1 MALYGGIYSGMFPD
15 MVQYQKRKKYS
26 TQKDHFQPQ
35 SLLTPMAG
43 INLKTN
49 IFVGGGRRNK
59 FGRLN
64 GMMNKYA
71 GSHNM
76 KRDHEESFDFSF
88 L

>member
-1 MALYGGIYSGMFPD
+1 
-15 MVQYQKRKKYS
+15 
-26 TQKDHFQPQ
+26 
-35 SLLTPMAG
+35 MAG
-43 INLKTN
+43 INLKTY

-88 L
+88 V

>member
-1 MALYGGIYSGMFPD
+1 MEVFTLECFRTWSSIKNVRNTLPKND
-15 MVQYQKRKKYS
+15 HVQPK
-26 TQKDHFQPQ
+26 
-35 SLLTPMAG
+35 SLVTPMAG
-43 INLKTN
+43 INLKTY

-88 L
+88 V